1 MMDIDKRDMAIAL
14 LCGVMTGA
22 LFYILGGAGST
33 FGITGITAENFG
45 AFGFLGGTVAK
56 LLE

>member
-1 MMDIDKRDMAIAL
+1 MDIDKKDMALAL

-22 LFYILGGAGST
+22 LFYIIGGAAGEFFDFIGPVT
-33 FGITGITAENFG
+33 FG